1 MTDRRVSR
9 RLAWLGW
16 GLERLGLIAIA
27 AWAGLTAGWI
37 ALSLGHRSG
46 GWLGVLSLVFGLY
59 LVLPGGLLFL
69 GGRFL
74 RQRQGVDPER
84 PVVLAGQ
91 AVCLVVAAAGA
102 VFAYSSGWPR

>member
-1 MTDRRVSR
+1 MADRDRAHRV
-9 RLAWLGW
+9 AWLGF

-27 AWAGLTAGWI
+27 AWAGLTTGWI

-69 GGRFL
+69 GGRWL
-74 RQRQGVDPER
+74 RRRQGFDPAR
-84 PVVLAGQ
+84 PAVRAGQ